1 MSSTDI
7 KDYYR
12 RAWGLKDRPGF
23 KYGGS
28 WADWMTNF
36 SDQMTFEEY
45 LRMDI
50 KTKKP
55 HVLDRKAEGGRMGY
69 KKGKLAIQPPKVL
82 ESGDSKAIRELD
94 PEFKGKL
101 INKKTKKV
109 IGKVYTKE
117 LNDAFEVLNT
127 IVKNKGHVGNLDEL
141 GRLSGFVQPSG
152 TKNAG
157 KVNHK
162 RTKLAFELATDQFDE
177 LENFKLADVKYPKI
191 NTKKFRYLDM
201 VAKSFANYS
210 TAKNAS
216 EAAAHLLPENMA
228 LIVDLG
234 NRPTLEKG
242 FFNLK
247 GKITPADKKFL
258 SERVTSLTGKNFNI
272 DSVNELIQETSKV
285 RKTKGGI
292 ASQIKRNAPM
302 NADIKKL
309 YDDKVIQNLIK
320 GDLNNKTRQ
329 KILERAVAIVGD
341 DVAIASRRLFQMAE
355 SMAGT
360 RPIDGIEINKNL
372 GNKLIDT
379 QRIIGKNVK
388 DGRAFSSLVYN
399 HYAKT
404 IDNALGTGPGKS
416 FIGYYQTRIKNALD
430 KGLVPDEIFSVTASA
445 RRNMHPYAIFTQALD
460 ADVNSSIKGANLD
473 GLLSKTH
480 KDLQAIFQGR
490 TYDKLNTAE
499 KKAVQELVGT
509 FENAKKN
516 VLKELKPEIKKT
528 IQLPEFD
535 LKNPPSKSIANYK
548 SYDKNLQSAFD
559 TSYKNVGY
567 SMKVP
572 TEMKTQKEI
581 LENVINKPTKWNKF
595 VNSLPVKLAKG
606 VVKAGA
612 RTLGAAMPVVGTG
625 MVAWGISDV
634 NKAYAAGLTDPDEMT
649 VAYNFGP
656 EIAQMWSD
664 YKNKEMKPTL
674 AGEEGLPEIDAFAA
688 KDGGL
693 SGVDQYILNRYK

>member
-1 MSSTDI
+1 M
-7 KDYYR
+7 
-12 RAWGLKDRPGF
+12 
-23 KYGGS
+23 
-28 WADWMTNF
+28 
-36 SDQMTFEEY
+36 
-45 LRMDI
+45 
-50 KTKKP
+50 
-55 HVLDRKAEGGRMGY
+55 
-69 KKGKLAIQPPKVL
+69 
-82 ESGDSKAIRELD
+82 
-94 PEFKGKL
+94 
-101 INKKTKKV
+101 
-109 IGKVYTKE
+109 
-117 LNDAFEVLNT
+117 
-127 IVKNKGHVGNLDEL
+127 
-141 GRLSGFVQPSG
+141 
-152 TKNAG
+152 
-157 KVNHK
+157 
-162 RTKLAFELATDQFDE
+162 
-177 LENFKLADVKYPKI
+177 
-191 NTKKFRYLDM
+191 
-201 VAKSFANYS
+201 
-210 TAKNAS
+210 
-216 EAAAHLLPENMA
+216 
-228 LIVDLG
+228 
-234 NRPTLEKG
+234 
-242 FFNLK
+242 
-247 GKITPADKKFL
+247 
-258 SERVTSLTGKNFNI
+258 
-272 DSVNELIQETSKV
+272 
-285 RKTKGGI
+285 
-292 ASQIKRNAPM
+292 
-302 NADIKKL
+302 
-309 YDDKVIQNLIK
+309 
-320 GDLNNKTRQ
+320 
-329 KILERAVAIVGD
+329 
-341 DVAIASRRLFQMAE
+341 
-355 SMAGT
+355 
-360 RPIDGIEINKNL
+360 
-372 GNKLIDT
+372 
-379 QRIIGKNVK
+379 
-388 DGRAFSSLVYN
+388 
-399 HYAKT
+399 
-404 IDNALGTGPGKS
+404 
-416 FIGYYQTRIKNALD
+416 D

-572 TEMKTQKEI
+572 TEMRTQKEI